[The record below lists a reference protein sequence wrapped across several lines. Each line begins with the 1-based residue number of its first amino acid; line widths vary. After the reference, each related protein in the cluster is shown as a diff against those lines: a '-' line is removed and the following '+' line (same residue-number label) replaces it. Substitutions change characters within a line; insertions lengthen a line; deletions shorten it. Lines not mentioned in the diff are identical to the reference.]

1 MWQRVMLSGVLQV
14 TSHAD
19 EHPHP
24 WPGSRDEVY
33 ENDTPFSFPAS

>member
-1 MWQRVMLSGVLQV
+1 MITSPRVRIIAVTARIAQV

-33 ENDTPFSFPAS
+33 VVV